1 MASVVVE
8 GLCSSS
14 KGRLSYDRDW
24 NTSAKQIQETL
35 KRLSDQPTLSSSAFQ
50 TDSWRWRE
58 SSEGIQLD
66 SPRNDSRSSTST
78 EGELE
83 QPLNRTRH
91 AFPLTPIAL
100 EQKLQTSKV
109 NASLRQHEKE
119 GERRVN
125 SKSGRKRV
133 QNLKKCVQYSTGVRL
148 GKGMQLTNSWV
159 GGGENRLA
167 CMMLTT

>member
-125 SKSGRKRV
+125 VMKMGIVYGYSSPKFCTLFGFS
-133 QNLKKCVQYSTGVRL
+133 QNQAER
-148 GKGMQLTNSWV
+148 
-159 GGGENRLA
+159 EFRI
-167 CMMLTT
+167 

>member
-125 SKSGRKRV
+125 VMKMVKIRQKESSEF
-133 QNLKKCVQYSTGVRL
+133 KKMRTVQYRRETWERNAADKFL
-148 GKGMQLTNSWV
+148 GWWW
-159 GGGENRLA
+159 
-167 CMMLTT
+167 